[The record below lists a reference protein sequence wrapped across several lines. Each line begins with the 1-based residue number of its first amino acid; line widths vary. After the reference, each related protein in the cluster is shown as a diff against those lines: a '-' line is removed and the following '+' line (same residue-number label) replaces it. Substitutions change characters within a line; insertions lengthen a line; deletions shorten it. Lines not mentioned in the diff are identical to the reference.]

1 MSLGLRIA
9 LLLAAAM
16 AAVFIIYRIRRSK
29 VRLQDTI
36 FWIVTVVILAV
47 MGLFPSVSF
56 WAART
61 LGIQS
66 PANFVYLMMIALLF
80 EKLLT
85 LSILNSQNEEKY
97 VELAAELALRCKDLE
112 RRIDELE
119 EKISK
124 ENEQNE
130 A

>member
-1 MSLGLRIA
+1 MSIGLRIA
-9 LLLAAAM
+9 LLVAACF
-16 AAVFIIYRIRRSK
+16 AATFIIYRIRRSK

-36 FWIVTVVILAV
+36 FWIATAAILAV

-56 WAART
+56 WAAGL

-85 LSILNSQNEEKY
+85 LSIFHSQNEERY

-112 RRIDELE
+112 ERIEELE
-119 EKISK
+119 KK
-124 ENEQNE
+124 END
-130 A
+130 

>member
-1 MSLGLRIA
+1 MSIGLRIA
-9 LLLAAAM
+9 LLVAAFFAAA
-16 AAVFIIYRIRRSK
+16 FIIYRIRRSK

-36 FWIVTVVILAV
+36 FWIATVVILAV

-56 WAART
+56 WAAKL

-85 LSILNSQNEEKY
+85 LSIQHSQNEEKY

-112 RRIDELE
+112 NRIEELE
-119 EKISK
+119 KDNS
-124 ENEQNE
+124 
-130 A
+130 